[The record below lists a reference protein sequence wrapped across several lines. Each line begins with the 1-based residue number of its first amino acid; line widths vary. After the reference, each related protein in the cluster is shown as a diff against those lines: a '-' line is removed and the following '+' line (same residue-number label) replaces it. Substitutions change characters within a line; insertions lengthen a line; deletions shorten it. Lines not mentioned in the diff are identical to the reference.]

1 MALFSRLFGKKPD
14 ASKDA
19 GGPTPPGGSGEPPE
33 ELWQRVY
40 DARAALVE
48 QHFGALAGD
57 ILKLND
63 LLGLWVGGGLYV
75 VPAERL
81 GPGLVAYMT
90 FGLSNPDMPT
100 QRTIEDFRTEEEIRP
115 DGSRVISTKGV
126 LKGRQTPRPPTGRP
140 GYGYELIIVARENA
154 EWPLWLLQWAVKAE
168 MLKDA
173 DLIGRVEKYHG
184 LTVEEIGIGRDRP
197 VHIFIAKAQ
206 QPLLEAFDLPTGRA
220 EILVIT
226 VVTEDE
232 MRWSLQ
238 HGREALLAA
247 LMASPVGQHSVLD
260 RESVVSLTGPKGD
273 WSAVTLMEAA
283 LALAEQGQ
291 LFKILLFPEA
301 FGGEDL
307 PPNRA
312 YVPRGI
318 PEIQQQL
325 INSLIRSAQDG
336 LIDQLNVAPEYKG
349 DSFVPARLHIK
360 ASHSEK
366 EGGFEQVIE
375 IW

>member
-14 ASKDA
+14 APKDA
-19 GGPTPPGGSGEPPE
+19 GEPPE
-33 ELWQRVY
+33 ALWQRVH

-48 QHFGALAGD
+48 QHFGALPGD

-81 GPGLVAYMT
+81 GPGLVAYMS

-100 QRTIEDFRTEEEIRP
+100 QHMIENFRTEEEITP
-115 DGSRVISTKGV
+115 DGRRVVATKGV
-126 LKGRQTPRPPTGRP
+126 LKARPTPRPPTGRP
-140 GYGYELIIVARENA
+140 GYGYELIVVARETA
-154 EWPLWLLQWAVKAE
+154 EWPLRLLQWAVKAE
-168 MLKDA
+168 LLKDA
-173 DLIGRVEKYHG
+173 DLIGRVEKYRG
-184 LTVEEIGIGRDRP
+184 LTIEEIGIGRHRP
-197 VHIFIAKAQ
+197 ANILIAKAR

-220 EILVIT
+220 EILVVT
-226 VVTEDE
+226 VITEDE

-238 HGREALLAA
+238 HGRKALLAA

-260 RESVVSLTGPKGD
+260 RESVVSLTGPQGD
-273 WSAVTLMEAA
+273 WSAVTSMEAA
-283 LALAEQGQ
+283 LAVAEQGQ

-301 FGGEDL
+301 FGGEDVVL
-307 PPNRA
+307 NRA

-325 INSLIRSAQDG
+325 ITSLTRSAEDG
-336 LIDQLNVAPEYKG
+336 LIDRLDIAPEYKG
-349 DSFVPARLHIK
+349 DSFVPARLRIK
-360 ASHSEK
+360 ASHSTK
-366 EGGFEQVIE
+366 DGGFEQVIE